1 MAVTLHD
8 DVKLA
13 LRISNVAYDSEVQD
27 LIDAA
32 KMDMELVGIVTTSIV
47 DTDILIKRAIITYV
61 KAHFGLGNPDAEKL
75 QQSYEMIR
83 NHLSQ
88 NMEHNGGV
96 VIV

>member
-1 MAVTLHD
+1 MLD
-8 DVKLA
+8 SVKMS
-13 LRISNVAYDSEVQD
+13 LRISNIAYDTEVQD

-47 DTDILIKRAIITYV
+47 ETDILIKRAIITYA
-61 KAHFGLGNPDAEKL
+61 KANFGLNNPDAEKL
-75 QQSYEMIR
+75 QMSYEMIR

>member
-1 MAVTLHD
+1 MIVLD
-8 DVKLA
+8 SVKMS
-13 LRISNVAYDSEVQD
+13 LRISNIAYDTEVQD

-47 DTDILIKRAIITYV
+47 ETDILIKRAIITYA
-61 KAHFGLGNPDAEKL
+61 KANFGLNNPDAEKL
-75 QQSYEMIR
+75 QMSYEMIR

>member
-1 MAVTLHD
+1 MLD
-8 DVKLA
+8 SVKMS
-13 LRISNVAYDSEVQD
+13 LRISNTAYDIEVQN

-61 KAHFGLGNPDAEKL
+61 KANFGLNNPDAEKL
-75 QQSYEMIR
+75 QMSYEMIR